1 MSVTNSIDLNICGSQ
16 HCDKARAQRR
26 QARASDIRAFMAPG
40 FRRALK
46 EETNMQAFSPQ
57 AQQAR
62 KTISFLA
69 ALLIVIGIGAVSG
82 TANSVPPGFNLIPT
96 PGGIGPIPS
105 EDFASPTNNYTFYA
119 TDIAL
124 ASHGYV
130 EEEFYMKGIAN
141 AYNAPAN
148 TPATPPTTLAT
159 IVTPNIPYKTRIT
172 VRRPV
177 DPAKFNG
184 TVLVE
189 WFNVTDNFDGEYF
202 WVQAQQ
208 D

>member
-1 MSVTNSIDLNICGSQ
+1 MLALTRPGERLGKMMLSWL
-16 HCDKARAQRR
+16 
-26 QARASDIRAFMAPG
+26 AS
-40 FRRALK
+40 
-46 EETNMQAFSPQ
+46 
-57 AQQAR
+57 
-62 KTISFLA
+62 
-69 ALLIVIGIGAVSG
+69 LLIAGGVAATG
-82 TANSVPPGFNLIPT
+82 TANAVPPGFNLIPT
-96 PGGIGPIPS
+96 PGVVGPIPN
-105 EDFASPTNNYTFYA
+105 EDFSSPTNNYTFFA

-130 EEEFYMKGIAN
+130 EEEFYLKGIAN

-148 TPATPPTTLAT
+148 TPATPPTTLASV
-159 IVTPNIPYKTRIT
+159 VTPNIPYKTRIT

-208 D
+208 DIVRQGYAYSA